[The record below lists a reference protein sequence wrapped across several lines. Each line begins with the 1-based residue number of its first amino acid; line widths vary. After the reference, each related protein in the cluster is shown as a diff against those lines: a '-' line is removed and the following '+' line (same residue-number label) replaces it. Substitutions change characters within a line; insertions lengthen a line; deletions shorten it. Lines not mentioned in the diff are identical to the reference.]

1 MLGLKI
7 LPEFKFFGGGSRPRA
22 PAHLLPPCK
31 QQSTQY
37 KTPHNKKHLIQRTK
51 YEAIALRLNPGDR
64 CAPVCWH
71 GFHELGIKTG
81 KQANSEIQIEG
92 HGDIQI
98 EKYTSTEIQ
107 ETETLLLKI
116 HMDTGRKTD
125 YTQQIK
131 QYIVHNVRSG
141 VDIQIQMGG
150 RSKQG

>member
-1 MLGLKI
+1 M
-7 LPEFKFFGGGSRPRA
+7 
-22 PAHLLPPCK
+22 
-31 QQSTQY
+31 
-37 KTPHNKKHLIQRTK
+37 IQRTK

-107 ETETLLLKI
+107 ETETLSLKI

>member
-1 MLGLKI
+1 MRIYKNCSALKKRKI
-7 LPEFKFFGGGSRPRA
+7 AKRT
-22 PAHLLPPCK
+22 
-31 QQSTQY
+31 QIQSAQNT
-37 KTPHNKKHLIQRTK
+37 KHTIIIQRTK

-107 ETETLLLKI
+107 ETET
-116 HMDTGRKTD
+116 
-125 YTQQIK
+125 
-131 QYIVHNVRSG
+131 
-141 VDIQIQMGG
+141 
-150 RSKQG
+150 